1 MYDFLCKSNFKK
13 AGLFAGGVVF
23 GTAGIKILASSDA
36 KKFYTKCIAA
46 VLRAKDCV
54 NRTATTVQENAE
66 DMLYEAKKI
75 NEERYEKEQNSFEYD
90 VPKDAD
96 E

>member
-1 MYDFLCKSNFKK
+1 
-13 AGLFAGGVVF
+13 
-23 GTAGIKILASSDA
+23 
-36 KKFYTKCIAA
+36 
-46 VLRAKDCV
+46 
-54 NRTATTVQENAE
+54 
-66 DMLYEAKKI
+66 MLYEAKKI

>member
-1 MYDFLCKSNFKK
+1 MYDFLCKSNIKK

-36 KKFYTKCIAA
+36 KKFYTNCIAA

-54 NRTATTVQENAE
+54 NKTATIVQENAE

-90 VPKDAD
+90 DLKNDA